1 MRLPSPRGLLSL
13 GREFHLFWAG
23 QTVSHIGDKITLF
36 VVPTLMIFVL
46 DASAFEVGIVA
57 MAQYLGIPLLGP
69 VAGMLVDRW
78 DKRWVMLGCDIVR
91 LVAVAV
97 IPVAYW
103 FGVLSTPLLFVCVAL
118 VSGATIFF
126 TVGVLVTVPATVP
139 KAHLVRGFSRLE
151 GSRTVAEVGGPSLAA
166 ALYHALGVAALLVDA
181 ATYLASAL
189 CFRWMRPWG
198 KRSVAEGSVWS
209 RLTLGFRLNWADP
222 VLRRVVLAAVT
233 LNSGGPIF
241 VTVLPVLAYRG
252 LDMSVGQ
259 LGAAMSVGAAGA
271 VLGAV
276 VAPKIS
282 DRLGMG
288 RTMAYGL
295 LLHCLVGLGVLAALV
310 LPPTPVIAVT
320 MACYG
325 FFMSCINVCSAPVR
339 QSRMS
344 EANQGAMHAAFRTAT
359 WGVIPLAALV
369 GGALVTLLTPA
380 LGILDATLVTM
391 AGGTLLA
398 AFSFLPA
405 VTIQPMLDRAD
416 REAADRE
423 AADRD
428 AADQAGGPEP
438 AVAGGAS

>member
-1 MRLPSPRGLLSL
+1 PL
-13 GREFHLFWAG
+13 
-23 QTVSHIGDKITLF
+23 
-36 VVPTLMIFVL
+36 
-46 DASAFEVGIVA
+46 EVGIVA
-57 MAQYLGIPLLGP
+57 MAQYLGIPLMGP

-78 DKRWVMLGCDIVR
+78 DKRWTMLGCDIVR
-91 LVAVAV
+91 LVAVAA

-103 FGVLSTPLLFVCVAL
+103 FGVLSTPLLFLCVAL
-118 VSGATIFF
+118 ISGATIFF
-126 TVGVLVTVPATVP
+126 AVGTLVAVPAVVP
-139 KAHLVRGFSRLE
+139 KSHLVRAFSRLE
-151 GSRTVAEVGGPSLAA
+151 GSRTVAEVGGPTIAA
-166 ALYHALGVAALLVDA
+166 GLYHALGVAVLLVDA
-181 ATYLASAL
+181 VTYLVSAL

-198 KRSVAEGSVWS
+198 TRTVQEGSVWA

-222 VLRRVVLAAVT
+222 VLRRVVMAAVT

-252 LDMSVGQ
+252 LGMSVGA
-259 LGAAMSVGAAGA
+259 LGVAMSVGAAGA

-282 DRLGMG
+282 DRLGTG
-288 RTMAYGL
+288 RTMAWGL
-295 LLHCLVGLGVLAALV
+295 LLHCLVGLGILAAPT
-310 LPPTPVIAVT
+310 LPATPVIAAT

-344 EANQGAMHAAFRTAT
+344 EQNQGTMHAAFRTAT

-369 GGALVTLLTPA
+369 GGLLVTLLIPV
-380 LGILDATLVTM
+380 LGILDATRVTM

-405 VTIQPMLDRAD
+405 VTIQPMLDQAE
-416 REAADRE
+416 REAAERQAAETE
-423 AADRD
+423 AAGSEAAGSEAREHRD
-428 AADQAGGPEP
+428 AEPTLAGG
-438 AVAGGAS
+438 GS